1 MDFISIPTMGP
12 KKKAVFSAEQTQL
25 EQIETV
31 VRSGKYRSTS
41 EFLREAI
48 DEKLRRLRQEH
59 LEAQVATYC
68 AEGYGDEDRDLAGLQ
83 AFDRDE
89 E

>member
-1 MDFISIPTMGP
+1 MGQR
-12 KKKAVFSAEQTQL
+12 KRKAVFSVEPGQL
-25 EQIETV
+25 ERIESM
-31 VRSGKYRSTS
+31 VRSGRYRSAS
-41 EFLREAI
+41 EFAREAI
-48 DEKLRRLRQEH
+48 DEKLRRLMQEH
-59 LEAQVATYC
+59 LEAQVASYC